1 MIKINTVCY
10 NQKMPYKPIPILMYH
25 SIAAMPKGTVM
36 RSLHVPP
43 KLFRLQMWLL
53 KILGYK
59 GLSMSDLQPYL
70 IGEKQGKVV
79 GITFDDGFKNNL
91 THALSILQKFN
102 FSATCYIISQ
112 NIGGINHWDLDKGIP
127 ENPLMD
133 ENEVK
138 QWING
143 GMEIGSHTQN
153 HVRLAE
159 SDIEIATKE
168 IMQSRLDLENQFD
181 CSIEHFCYPYGSY
194 NNEIVAIS
202 KRAGYSTATTV
213 NRGRAKPDD
222 NLLTLPRVPIT
233 HRTFV
238 HLFLMKIL
246 SRYEDKHE

>member
-1 MIKINTVCY
+1 M
-10 NQKMPYKPIPILMYH
+10 QQKPIPILMYH
-25 SIAAMPKGTVM
+25 SIASMPKGTIM

-43 KLFRLQMWLL
+43 KLFKLQMWFL
-53 KILGYK
+53 KMLGYK

-70 IGEKQGKVV
+70 AGKKQGKVV

-112 NIGGINHWDLDKGIP
+112 NIGGINHWDLHKGIP

-159 SDIEIATKE
+159 IDIELAAQEITK
-168 IMQSRLDLENQFD
+168 SKLDLEKQFN

-194 NNEIVAIS
+194 NDEIITIV
-202 KRAGYSTATTV
+202 KKTGYTTATTV
-213 NRGRAKPDD
+213 NRGRAKSDN

-233 HRTFV
+233 HRTFI

-246 SRYEDKHE
+246 SKYEDKHG

>member
-1 MIKINTVCY
+1 M
-10 NQKMPYKPIPILMYH
+10 QQKPIPILMYH
-25 SIAAMPKGTVM
+25 SIASMPKGTVM

-59 GLSMSDLQPYL
+59 GLSMGDLQPYL
-70 IGEKQGKVV
+70 TGKKQGKVV

-91 THALSILQKFN
+91 IQALPILQKFG
-102 FSATCYIISQ
+102 FTATNYIISQ
-112 NIGGINHWDLDKGIP
+112 NIGGINHWDLNKGIS

-153 HVRLAE
+153 HIRLAE
-159 SDIEIATKE
+159 SDIETFTKE
-168 IMQSRLDLENQFD
+168 IMQSRLDLEKQFD
-181 CSIEHFCYPYGSY
+181 HPVEHFCYPYGSY
-194 NNEIVAIS
+194 NDEVVNIT

-213 NRGRAKPDD
+213 NRGRAKSGG

-233 HRTFV
+233 HRTFA

-246 SRYEDKHE
+246 SKYEDKHE

>member
-1 MIKINTVCY
+1 M
-10 NQKMPYKPIPILMYH
+10 QQKPIPILMYH

-43 KLFRLQMWLL
+43 KLFKLQMWLL
-53 KILGYK
+53 KFFGFK
-59 GLSMSDLQPYL
+59 GLSMGELQPYL
-70 IGEKQGKVV
+70 EGKKTGKVV

-91 THALSILQKFN
+91 DVLPILQKFN

-127 ENPLMD
+127 KNPLMN

-138 QWING
+138 QWIDS

-159 SDIEIATKE
+159 CDVKIATKE
-168 IMQSRLDLENQFD
+168 IIQSKFDLETQFN
-181 CSIEHFCYPYGSY
+181 CPIEHFCYPYGSY

-202 KRAGYSTATTV
+202 KKAGYGTATTV
-213 NRGRAKPDD
+213 NRRRAKSGD

-233 HRTFV
+233 HRTFF

-246 SRYEDKHE
+246 SKYEDKHG

>member
-1 MIKINTVCY
+1 M
-10 NQKMPYKPIPILMYH
+10 QQKPIPILMYH

-59 GLSMSDLQPYL
+59 GLSMDDLQPYL
-70 IGEKQGKVV
+70 TGEKVGKVV

-91 THALSILQKFN
+91 VEALPILKKN
-102 FSATCYIISQ
+102 GFSATCYIISQ

-127 ENPLMD
+127 ENPLMNG
-133 ENEVK
+133 NEIK
-138 QWING
+138 EWIDS
-143 GMEIGSHTQN
+143 GMKIGSHTQN

-159 SDIEIATKE
+159 SDIKTTTKE
-168 IMQSRLDLENQFD
+168 ITQSKLDLETQFN

-194 NNEIVAIS
+194 NDEIIAIV
-202 KRAGYSTATTV
+202 KKAGYTTATTV
-213 NRGRAKPDD
+213 NRGRAKSNN
-222 NLLTLPRVPIT
+222 NLLTLQRVPIT
-233 HRTFV
+233 HRTFA

-246 SRYEDKHE
+246 SKYEDKHE

>member
-1 MIKINTVCY
+1 MS
-10 NQKMPYKPIPILMYH
+10 YKPIPILMYH

-70 IGEKQGKVV
+70 IGNKQGKVV

-91 THALSILQKFN
+91 AGALPTLNKFG

-133 ENEVK
+133 KDEIK
-138 QWING
+138 RWING
-143 GMEIGSHTQN
+143 GMEIGSHAQN
-153 HVRLAE
+153 HVLLAE

-194 NNEIVAIS
+194 NNEIVAIT
-202 KRAGYSTATTV
+202 KKAGYNTATTV
-213 NRGRAKPDD
+213 NRGRAKSGD
-222 NLLTLPRVPIT
+222 NLFTLPRVPIT

-246 SRYEDKHE
+246 SKYEDKHE

>member
-1 MIKINTVCY
+1 M
-10 NQKMPYKPIPILMYH
+10 QQKPIPILMYH

-112 NIGGINHWDLDKGIP
+112 NIGGTNHWDLDKGIP

-181 CSIEHFCYPYGSY
+181 CSVEHFCYPYGSH
-194 NNEIVAIS
+194 NDEIIEIT
-202 KRAGYSTATTV
+202 KDAGYRTATTV
-213 NRGRAKPDD
+213 NRGRAKSGD
-222 NLLTLPRVPIT
+222 NLFTLPRVSIT

-238 HLFLMKIL
+238 HLFLIKIL
-246 SRYEDKHE
+246 SKYEDKHG

>member
-1 MIKINTVCY
+1 M
-10 NQKMPYKPIPILMYH
+10 QQKPIPILMYH
-25 SIAAMPKGTVM
+25 SIATMPKGTIM

-53 KILGYK
+53 KILGFK

-70 IGEKQGKVV
+70 TGKKQGKVV

-159 SDIEIATKE
+159 SDIETANKE
-168 IMQSRLDLENQFD
+168 ITQSKLDLENQFD
-181 CSIEHFCYPYGSY
+181 CSVEHFCYPYGSY
-194 NNEIVAIS
+194 NNKIVDMT
-202 KRAGYSTATTV
+202 KRSGYNTATTV
-213 NRGRAKPDD
+213 NRGRAKSGD

-233 HRTFV
+233 HRTFF
-238 HLFLMKIL
+238 HLFIMKII
-246 SRYEDKHE
+246 SQYEDNHG

>member
-1 MIKINTVCY
+1 M
-10 NQKMPYKPIPILMYH
+10 QQKPIPILMYH

-43 KLFRLQMWLL
+43 KLFKLQMWLL
-53 KILGYK
+53 KVFGFK
-59 GLSMSDLQPYL
+59 GLSMGELQPYL
-70 IGEKQGKVV
+70 VGEKQGKVV

-91 THALSILQKFN
+91 VEALPILKKN
-102 FSATCYIISQ
+102 GFSATCYIISQ
-112 NIGGINHWDLDKGIP
+112 NIGGINHWDLGKGID

-133 ENEVK
+133 ENEIK
-138 QWING
+138 EWIDS

-159 SDIEIATKE
+159 IDIETATKE
-168 IMQSRLDLENQFD
+168 ITQSKFDLEKQFN
-181 CSIEHFCYPYGSY
+181 CPVEHFCYPYGSY

-213 NRGRAKPDD
+213 SRGRAKSGD
-222 NLLTLPRVPIT
+222 NLFTLPRIPIT

-246 SRYEDKHE
+246 SKYEDKHA

>member
-1 MIKINTVCY
+1 MH
-10 NQKMPYKPIPILMYH
+10 QKPIPILMYH

-43 KLFRLQMWLL
+43 KLFKLQMWLL
-53 KILGYK
+53 RILGYK
-59 GLSMSDLQPYL
+59 GLSMSELQPYL
-70 IGEKQGKVV
+70 TGNKQGKVV

-91 THALSILQKFN
+91 VDALPVLKKFG

-112 NIGGINHWDLDKGIP
+112 NIGGINHWDLGTGIP
-127 ENPLMD
+127 ENPLMN

-181 CSIEHFCYPYGSY
+181 CSVNHFCYPYGSY
-194 NNEIVAIS
+194 NDEIIAIA
-202 KRAGYSTATTV
+202 KAADYSTATTV
-213 NRGRAKPDD
+213 NRGRAKCGD

-233 HRTFV
+233 HRTFI

-246 SRYEDKHE
+246 SKYEDKHE

>member
-1 MIKINTVCY
+1 MQ
-10 NQKMPYKPIPILMYH
+10 QKPVPILMYH
-25 SIAAMPKGTVM
+25 SIASMPKGTVM

-59 GLSMSDLQPYL
+59 GLSMGELQPYL
-70 IGEKQGKVV
+70 VGEKQGKVV

-91 THALSILQKFN
+91 VEALPILKKN
-102 FSATCYIISQ
+102 GFSATCYIISQ
-112 NIGGINHWDLDKGIP
+112 NIGGINHWDLGKGID

-133 ENEVK
+133 ESEINE
-138 QWING
+138 WIDS

-168 IMQSRLDLENQFD
+168 IMQSKLDLEKQFN
-181 CSIEHFCYPYGSY
+181 CSIEHFCYPYGNY
-194 NNEIVAIS
+194 NDEIVAITQNS
-202 KRAGYSTATTV
+202 GYDTATTV
-213 NRGRAKPDD
+213 NRGRSKSDD
-222 NLLTLPRVPIT
+222 NLFTLPRVPIT
-233 HRTFV
+233 HRTFI

-246 SRYEDKHE
+246 SKYEDKHG